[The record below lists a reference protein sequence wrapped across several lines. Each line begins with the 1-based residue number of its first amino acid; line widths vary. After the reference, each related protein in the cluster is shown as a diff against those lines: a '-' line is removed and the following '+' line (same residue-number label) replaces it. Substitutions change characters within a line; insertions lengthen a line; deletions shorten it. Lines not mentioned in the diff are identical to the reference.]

1 MFHVTFSQKHEIL
14 LNILKFSLKISI
26 FRTFQT
32 TDRDDIK
39 KIIFGSV
46 WFPEIDMFN
55 YIVNNFQSKIMRL
68 ARLSTI
74 LHLVQNALR

>member
-1 MFHVTFSQKHEIL
+1 MFHVTFSQKYEIL
-14 LNILKFSLKISI
+14 LNILKISLKISI

-39 KIIFGSV
+39 KISFGSV
-46 WFPEIDMFN
+46 LSPEIDMFN